1 LEYQQKMFFKNRIKY
16 KGVLDK
22 VDSRMK
28 KIKCNNQQQASSND
42 ISFSNKNVLRK
53 ISIAALLL
61 STLIGLGGCQQKT
74 SEEHLAA
81 AKEFV
86 INGDQQA
93 AIVEL
98 KNAIQLD
105 PKQAEARFE
114 LGNLYL
120 QQNKY
125 QEAEKELN
133 LAMELGYSA
142 SKTIPLLARA
152 YQRTGAN
159 AALQDIDHNMVE
171 LTTVEKAE
179 IGFFKAQSLIQ
190 LNKTDEASVL
200 IQELMQL
207 DTGSVYKGLAGV
219 LNSVLAENN
228 KQALESAIELQSQA
242 PLNKDVLS
250 ITARLYLLNNQPT
263 EAADVYAQYVE
274 AAPADIETRFALA
287 NMLVEQGRTKEAEEH
302 VDTLLKINDQ
312 NTLLNQLK
320 GVIRAADNDFANA
333 QKFSEVA
340 ISNGSNEPVV
350 RLVAGYSAF
359 QQGDFAAAVTHLSI
373 IAGSLPDNH
382 PGLRIL
388 AASQLQ
394 TGMTTEASELLKR
407 LDNLTAADAT
417 LFSSTGYELLQAGE
431 AKKAEALI
439 SRVENISETSDDL
452 TRLGV
457 LKLSLN
463 NIDGVL
469 DLENA
474 VAKSPESVTAKTTL
488 ATAYMATNQLEK
500 AQALSD
506 EWKKEASNDPQGFL
520 LAGEVALRKN
530 DLVKAEAEFLSAS
543 ALAPN
548 DNKVKMSLIGLDIR
562 NEKLDAASVKLENLI
577 ASSADYLP
585 ALTAYFAIKQ
595 QQGLANEGIA
605 PILAQLKKTPKNA
618 ELKILA
624 ARMQASE
631 LKHDKA
637 LELLSTIPAD
647 ENAPSAFWPAKG
659 LSLLQ
664 SGKMD
669 EAEGHYQTWIELSPN
684 NREAALGQLM
694 LLDSQNKYNDG
705 LALTKRY
712 LNAKDDIQIEV
723 LQSYFHV
730 MSGDSKSAREL
741 IDGFS
746 KEVQLLPFVRG
757 VMARIK
763 LREQNAAGAVEDA
776 EVAFNAN
783 QNTKNLQVL
792 VTAYDLS
799 DQTDKSY
806 ELLTN
811 YAANKPT
818 DLGAL
823 MLLAEKEMSK
833 DKASAIMRYQNALK
847 LNENNFVVL
856 NNMAYLLMEEN
867 KISEAFRFAKRAYD
881 LKPNNAATVDTYAQI
896 LIRQNK
902 PTEALEAYNR
912 VMNQDVNN
920 EEIFLNYIETLL
932 LNDSK
937 IIAKRRIESTTL
949 TLPESEVRLAK
960 LKAQYGL

>member
-1 LEYQQKMFFKNRIKY
+1 M
-16 KGVLDK
+16 
-22 VDSRMK
+22 
-28 KIKCNNQQQASSND
+28 
-42 ISFSNKNVLRK
+42 
-53 ISIAALLL
+53 
-61 STLIGLGGCQQKT
+61 
-74 SEEHLAA
+74 
-81 AKEFV
+81 
-86 INGDQQA
+86 
-93 AIVEL
+93 
-98 KNAIQLD
+98 
-105 PKQAEARFE
+105 
-114 LGNLYL
+114 
-120 QQNKY
+120 
-125 QEAEKELN
+125 
-133 LAMELGYSA
+133 
-142 SKTIPLLARA
+142 
-152 YQRTGAN
+152 
-159 AALQDIDHNMVE
+159 
-171 LTTVEKAE
+171 
-179 IGFFKAQSLIQ
+179 
-190 LNKTDEASVL
+190 
-200 IQELMQL
+200 
-207 DTGSVYKGLAGV
+207 
-219 LNSVLAENN
+219 
-228 KQALESAIELQSQA
+228 
-242 PLNKDVLS
+242 
-250 ITARLYLLNNQPT
+250 
-263 EAADVYAQYVE
+263 
-274 AAPADIETRFALA
+274 
-287 NMLVEQGRTKEAEEH
+287 
-302 VDTLLKINDQ
+302 
-312 NTLLNQLK
+312 
-320 GVIRAADNDFANA
+320 
-333 QKFSEVA
+333 
-340 ISNGSNEPVV
+340 
-350 RLVAGYSAF
+350 
-359 QQGDFAAAVTHLSI
+359 
-373 IAGSLPDNH
+373 
-382 PGLRIL
+382 
-388 AASQLQ
+388 
-394 TGMTTEASELLKR
+394 
-407 LDNLTAADAT
+407 
-417 LFSSTGYELLQAGE
+417 
-431 AKKAEALI
+431 
-439 SRVENISETSDDL
+439 
-452 TRLGV
+452 
-457 LKLSLN
+457 
-463 NIDGVL
+463 
-469 DLENA
+469 
-474 VAKSPESVTAKTTL
+474 
-488 ATAYMATNQLEK
+488 
-500 AQALSD
+500 
-506 EWKKEASNDPQGFL
+506 
-520 LAGEVALRKN
+520 ALRKN

-562 NEKLDAASVKLENLI
+562 NEKLDVASAKLENLI

-605 PILAQLKKTPKNA
+605 PILAQLKKTPKNV

-647 ENAPSAFWPAKG
+647 ENAPSAYWPAKG

-694 LLDSQNKYNDG
+694 LLDSQNKHNDA

-730 MSGDSKSAREL
+730 MSGDSQSAREQ
-741 IDGFS
+741 INGFTE
-746 KEVQLLPFVRG
+746 EVQSLPFVRG

-792 VTAYDLS
+792 VTAYDLT
-799 DQTDKSY
+799 DQADKSY

-833 DKASAIMRYQNALK
+833 DKASAITRYQNALK

>member
-1 LEYQQKMFFKNRIKY
+1 MHKFKFY
-16 KGVLDK
+16 
-22 VDSRMK
+22 
-28 KIKCNNQQQASSND
+28 NQQWISSID
-42 ISFSNKNVLRK
+42 VSFSNKKVLSK

-61 STLIGLGGCQQKT
+61 SSLIGLSGCQQKT
-74 SEEHLAA
+74 SEEHIAT

-120 QQNKY
+120 EQNKY

-133 LAMELGYSA
+133 RAMELGYSA

-159 AALQDIDHNMVE
+159 AALENIDHNMSE

-179 IGFFKAQSLIQ
+179 IGYFKAQSLIQ
-190 LNKTDEASVL
+190 LNKTDEALVL

-207 DTGSVYKGLAGV
+207 DTGSVYKGLANV
-219 LNSVLAENN
+219 LNSVLAEKNIE
-228 KQALESAIELQSQA
+228 ALERAIDLQRQA

-250 ITARLYLLNNQPT
+250 VTARLYLMNNQAK

-274 AAPADIETRFALA
+274 AAPEDIETRFALA
-287 NMLVEQGRTKEAEEH
+287 NMLVEQGRTEEAEEH

-312 NTLLNQLK
+312 NALLNQLK
-320 GVIRAADNDFANA
+320 GVIRAADKDFANA
-333 QKFSEVA
+333 QKFSELA
-340 ISNGSNEPVV
+340 ISNGNSDLMV

-359 QQGDFAAAVTHLSI
+359 QQGDFAAAVNHLSV

-394 TGMTTEASELLKR
+394 TGMTTEASEVLKR
-407 LDNLTAADAT
+407 LDNLTAADAS
-417 LFSSTGYELLQAGE
+417 LFSSTGYELLQEGE

-488 ATAYMATNQLEK
+488 ATAYLATNQLEK
-500 AQALSD
+500 AQSLSD
-506 EWKKEASNDPQGFL
+506 EWKKEASSDPQGFL

-543 ALAPN
+543 AVAPN

-562 NEKLDAASVKLENLI
+562 NEKLDEAVVKLEKLI
-577 ASSADYLP
+577 ASSADYSP

-595 QQGLANEGIA
+595 QQGLANEGMI
-605 PILAQLKKTPKNA
+605 PILAQLKKTPENA
-618 ELKILA
+618 ELTILA
-624 ARMQASE
+624 ARMLASE
-631 LKHDKA
+631 SNYDKA
-637 LELLSTIPAD
+637 LELLGTIPAD
-647 ENAPSAFWPAKG
+647 ENAPIAYWPSKG

-664 SGKMD
+664 SGKID
-669 EAEGHYQTWIELSPN
+669 EAEVHYQTWIELSPN
-684 NREAALGQLM
+684 NREAALGQLL

-712 LNAKDDIQIEV
+712 LNARDDIQIEV

-730 MSGDSKSAREL
+730 MSGDSESARAL
-741 IDGFS
+741 INRFT
-746 KEVQLLPFVRG
+746 KEVQQLPFVRG

-783 QNTKNLQVL
+783 QNSKNLQVL
-792 VTAYDLS
+792 VMAYDLT
-799 DQTDKSY
+799 DQADKSY
-806 ELLTN
+806 ALLTN
-811 YAANKPT
+811 YSVNKPA
-818 DLGAL
+818 DLSAL
-823 MLLAEKEMSK
+823 MLLAEKEINI
-833 DKASAIMRYQNALK
+833 DKASAIVKYQDALK
-847 LNENNFVVL
+847 LNENNFIVL
-856 NNMAYLLMEEN
+856 NNLAFLLMEEN
-867 KISEAFRFAKRAYD
+867 KISEASGFAKRAFE
-881 LKPNNAATVDTYAQI
+881 LKPNSAETVDTYAQI

-902 PTEALEAYNR
+902 PAAALEAYNR
-912 VMNQDVNN
+912 VMNEDVNN

-937 IIAKRRIESTTL
+937 VIAKRRIESTKL
-949 TLPESEVRLAK
+949 TLPESEIRLAK
-960 LKAQYGL
+960 IKAQYNL

>member
-1 LEYQQKMFFKNRIKY
+1 M
-16 KGVLDK
+16 
-22 VDSRMK
+22 
-28 KIKCNNQQQASSND
+28 
-42 ISFSNKNVLRK
+42 NKNKFNSHPQNGSSDVSLPNKMVFRK
-53 ISIAALLL
+53 ISITALLL
-61 STLIGLGGCQQKT
+61 SSLIGLSGCQQKT
-74 SEEHLAA
+74 SEEHIEA
-81 AKEFV
+81 AKAFV

-114 LGNLYL
+114 LGSLYL
-120 QQNKY
+120 EQNKY
-125 QEAEKELN
+125 QAAEKELN
-133 LAMELGYSA
+133 RAMELGYSA

-159 AALQDIDHNMVE
+159 AALENIDHNMSE

-179 IGFFKAQSLIQ
+179 IGYFKAQSLIQ
-190 LNKTDEASVL
+190 LNKTDEASLL
-200 IQELMQL
+200 IEELMQL

-228 KQALESAIELQSQA
+228 KQALENAIELQSQA

-250 ITARLYLLNNQPT
+250 VTARLYLLNNQPT

-274 AAPADIETRFALA
+274 AAPEDIETRFALA
-287 NMLVEQGRTKEAEEH
+287 NMLVEQGRTQEAEEH
-302 VDTLLKINDQ
+302 VDTLLQINDQ
-312 NTLLNQLK
+312 NALLNQLK
-320 GVIRAADNDFANA
+320 GVIRAADKDFVNA

-340 ISNGSNEPVV
+340 INNGSSDPVV

-359 QQGDFAAAVTHLSI
+359 QQGDFAAAVNHLSI
-373 IAGSLPDNH
+373 IAGALPDNH

-394 TGMTTEASELLKR
+394 TGMTTEASEVLKR
-407 LDNLTAADAT
+407 LDSLTAADAT

-488 ATAYMATNQLEK
+488 ATAYLATNQLGK
-500 AQALSD
+500 AQKLSD

-530 DLVKAEAEFLSAS
+530 DLVKAEAEFLSA
-543 ALAPN
+543 AAIAPKN
-548 DNKVKMSLIGLDIR
+548 NKVTMSLVGLDIR
-562 NEKLDAASVKLENLI
+562 NEKLDAAVVKLEKII
-577 ASSADYLP
+577 ASSPDYLP

-595 QQGLANEGIA
+595 QQGNSGEGMA
-605 PILAQLKKTPKNA
+605 PILTQLQKTPKNA
-618 ELKILA
+618 ELVILA

-631 LKHDKA
+631 SKYDKA
-637 LELLSTIPAD
+637 LELLDAIPAD
-647 ENAPSAFWPAKG
+647 DNAPNAFWPTKG

-664 SGKMD
+664 SGQID
-669 EAEGHYQTWIELSPN
+669 AAEAHYQTWIELSPN
-684 NREAALGQLM
+684 NREAALGQLL
-694 LLDSQNKYNDG
+694 LLDSQNKYSDG
-705 LALTKRY
+705 LELTKRY
-712 LNAKDDIQIEV
+712 LNARDDIQIEV
-723 LQSYFHV
+723 LQSYFTV
-730 MSGDSKSAREL
+730 MSGDSERARTL
-741 IDGFS
+741 VNGFA
-746 KEVQLLPFVRG
+746 KEVQQLPFVRG

-763 LREQNAAGAVEDA
+763 LREQNPAGAVEDA

-783 QNTKNLQVL
+783 QNSKNLQVL
-792 VTAYDLS
+792 VMSYDLTG
-799 DQTDKSY
+799 QTDKSY
-806 ELLTN
+806 ELLTT
-811 YAANKPT
+811 YSANKPA
-818 DLGAL
+818 DLSAL
-823 MLLAEKEMSK
+823 MLLAEKEISK
-833 DKASAIMRYQNALK
+833 DKASAISKYQDALK

-856 NNMAYLLMEEN
+856 NNLAFLLMEEN
-867 KISEAFRFAKRAYD
+867 KISEALGFAQRAYD

-896 LIRQNK
+896 LVRQNK
-902 PTEALEAYNR
+902 PEEALEAYNR
-912 VMNQDVNN
+912 VMNEDVKN

-937 IIAKRRIESTTL
+937 IIAKRRIKSTTL